1 MVNRGLITKPSI
13 LTLKNLGLMS
23 KKLNIAAYLAD
34 AEEQYSGYSGVVEP
48 DDLAFDGEDFLD
60 EQGEWEDY
68 SGAAGGRQA
77 VSPSPYQVS
86 ITNSTA
92 GTLTAT
98 LFGKNTNLL
107 LANFGSPVGI
117 AVTPSQANVT
127 YVELLQQSAE
137 QPFETSLM
145 RVQSTNTAQITQIV
159 TITSRDANGQQCT
172 VPIITQSYFS
182 ANQFQAGILDVPYNV
197 RIDGNTQIQ
206 FPVLATTTVVLT
218 FFPSEKINTSRA
230 LANLSA
236 VKKYTAPTVPV
247 ITPSYPASYPKRS
260 LTRG

>member
-1 MVNRGLITKPSI
+1 
-13 LTLKNLGLMS
+13 MS
-23 KKLNIAAYLAD
+23 RKLNISAYLAD
-34 AEEQYSGYSGVVEP
+34 AEEQYSGYSGIVEP
-48 DDLAFDGEDFLD
+48 DDLSFDGDYDLD
-60 EQGEWEDY
+60 DQGQWEDY
-68 SGAAGGRQA
+68 SGAAGGQA

-86 ITNSTA
+86 IVNSTA

-117 AVTPSQANVT
+117 TVTPSQANVT

-159 TITSRDANGQQCT
+159 TVTSRDANGQQCT

-218 FFPSEKINTSRA
+218 FFPSEKVNTSRA
-230 LANLSA
+230 LAGRGA
-236 VKKYTAPTVPV
+236 VKQYAAPTVPV
-247 ITPSYPASYPKRS
+247 ITPFRPKSYPKLGS
-260 LTRG
+260 